1 MPIQKDEINQIA
13 REIISNDL
21 SKGKRSHC
29 ESALKSITQ
38 EGLSEVMNQSQRK
51 QQQNLDFK
59 EQLRSQHS

>member
-29 ESALKSITQ
+29 ESVLKSITQ
-38 EGLSEVMNQSQRK
+38 ESEVMNQSQRK